1 MKRIRAV
8 AFTGLA
14 VTFVVAL
21 AAPAFAHE
29 EINPKVVTTGSPVF
43 LTLTAAN
50 EAQSD
55 LTKVVL
61 TAPKGYPFGT
71 ATRSPSGW
79 SVTKSDTTITW
90 SGGKVAPD
98 AFENFG
104 FELDDVPQPG
114 TLAFG
119 VALTAGA
126 APEQVTVN
134 IEAVAP
140 GSATTTPGSSGGT
153 TTTVSTEP
161 APPPTIPASVTSSV
175 NQAKSRSNTAAI
187 LGVVGVVLGVIA
199 IILAIVLRRNKR
211 PAGAHSPGQA
221 QDF

>member
-8 AFTGLA
+8 AFAGLA
-14 VTFVVAL
+14 ATFVIAL

-29 EINPKVVTTGSPVF
+29 EINPKVVPTGSPVF

-50 EAQSD
+50 EAKAD

-61 TAPKGYPFGT
+61 TTPTGVTFGT
-71 ATRSPSGW
+71 ATKSPSGW
-79 SVTKSDTTITW
+79 TVNKSDTTITW
-90 SGGKVAPD
+90 SGGRVAPD

-104 FELDDVPQPG
+104 FELDNVPQPG
-114 TLAFG
+114 TMAFG
-119 VALTAGA
+119 VALTAGS

-134 IEAVAP
+134 VTAVAA
-140 GSATTTPGSSGGT
+140 GTDTTGLSPGGT
-153 TTTVSTEP
+153 TTTASTEP

-175 NQAKSRSNTAAI
+175 NQAKSRSNTAVI
-187 LGVVGVVLGVIA
+187 LGAVGVGLGVIA
-199 IILAIVLRRNKR
+199 IILVLASRRRRR
-211 PAGAHSPGQA
+211 PAGAHSPGQS

>member
-8 AFTGLA
+8 AFAGLA
-14 VTFVVAL
+14 ATFVVAL

-29 EINPKVVTTGSPVF
+29 EINPKVVPTGSPVF

-50 EAQSD
+50 EAKAD

-61 TAPKGYPFGT
+61 TAPNGVTFGT
-71 ATRSPSGW
+71 STKSPSGW
-79 SVTKSDTTITW
+79 TVNKSDTTITW

-104 FELDDVPQPG
+104 FELDNVPQPG
-114 TLAFG
+114 TMAFG

-134 IEAVAP
+134 VTAVAA
-140 GSATTTPGSSGGT
+140 GTDTTAPGGT
-153 TTTVSTEP
+153 TTTASTAP
-161 APPPTIPASVTSSV
+161 VPPPTIPASVTSSV
-175 NQAKSRSNTAAI
+175 NQARTRSNTAI
-187 LGVVGVVLGVIA
+187 IIGVIGLAAGVIA
-199 IILAIVLRRNKR
+199 IVMAIVLRGHKR